1 MKRIALIYILLFVVA
16 RGWAQ
21 SIDEELAAFIASKA
35 HPESVSDFKALP
47 HLSSLNQDTTLICW
61 SFATSSFIESEMK
74 RLGMEPVRLSVVY
87 PMYCV
92 FLEKAKRFVE
102 TKGSSRLSPGDLFS
116 GVLDI
121 VAKYGTMP
129 AASFEGMKETGTVYS
144 HSRMYDEISA
154 LMRKVKKE
162 GAWDETAV
170 LARVKEILR
179 AYVGEPPVEFVFR
192 GTKHTPRSFADA
204 IVRLPWNEYLLVTSF
219 RYAPFD
225 RFIELNVPDNWGR
238 QSNYFNVPLDEFYEA
253 MKSGVEKGYSV
264 AFDADIS
271 EPSYERTKRYAIIPP
286 SDVHEDSI
294 DQNTREVRFKD
305 ERTTDDHLMH
315 IVAYKRFGNEDWF
328 LVKDSWRTAFE
339 GSNGGYMFFHE
350 SYMKLKA
357 LAFLVHR
364 NAVPAIAAKAFHR
377 N

>member
-1 MKRIALIYILLFVVA
+1 MKRIALICILLFVVA

-21 SIDEELAAFIASKA
+21 SIDDELAAFIASKA
-35 HPESVSDFKALP
+35 HPESVSDFKILP
-47 HLSSLNQDTTLICW
+47 HLTSLNQDTTLICW

-92 FLEKAKRFVE
+92 FLEKTKRYIA
-102 TKGSSRLSPGDLFS
+102 TKGASRFAAGDLFS

-121 VAKYGTMP
+121 IARYGAMP
-129 AASFEGMKETGTVYS
+129 AASYEGLKEAGAIYS
-144 HSRMYDEISA
+144 HSKMYAELSA

-162 GAWDETAV
+162 GAWDEAAV

-179 AYVGEPPVEFVFR
+179 AYVGEPPAEFVFR

-204 IVRLPWNEYLLVTSF
+204 VVRLPWNEYLLVTSF
-219 RYAPFD
+219 RYAPVD
-225 RFIELNVPDNWGR
+225 TFIALNVPDNWGH
-238 QSNYFNVPLDEFYEA
+238 QANYYNVPIDEFYEA
-253 MKSGVEKGYSV
+253 MKSAVASGYSV
-264 AFDADIS
+264 AIDADIS
-271 EPSYERTKRYAIIPP
+271 EPSYERTKRYAISPP
-286 SDVHEDSI
+286 SDVREDSI
-294 DQNTREVRFKD
+294 DQHAREVRFTD

-315 IVAYKRFGNEDWF
+315 IVAYKRFGTEDWF

-339 GSNGGYMFFHE
+339 GPNGGYMFFHE

-364 NAVPAIAAKAFHR
+364 DAVPAIATKAFYR